1 MPQNS
6 DIKNPNHPQKGSTT
20 EVDPIRSEKDIKS
33 IKQLLE
39 NYSRD
44 YLLFVLGINNGI
56 RVGDLL
62 KLRVGDLRYLKPGQV
77 HQIKESKTGKKIS
90 SSLTSLYARLWI
102 NILLPANVMNEIIY
116 LKVLKEKTNRY
127 RLIMLTSL

>member
-1 MPQNS
+1 M
-6 DIKNPNHPQKGSTT
+6 
-20 EVDPIRSEKDIKS
+20 
-33 IKQLLE
+33 
-39 NYSRD
+39 
-44 YLLFVLGINNGI
+44 FVLSINNGI

-116 LKVLKEKTNRY
+116 LKVLKKRSNGW
-127 RLIMLTSL
+127 RLLLDLAL